1 MIIRSITEMLIIDT
15 KQIQPA
21 AALPLDY
28 GMKLTSSHYC
38 LTRRCILCDALAQ
51 QFMSISH
58 ITHCATDK
66 IQEYKSITEYE

>member
-1 MIIRSITEMLIIDT
+1 MLIIDT

-38 LTRRCILCDALAQ
+38 LTRCILCGALAQ
-51 QFMSISH
+51 QVMSISH

-66 IQEYKSITEYE
+66 IQEYKSIAEYE